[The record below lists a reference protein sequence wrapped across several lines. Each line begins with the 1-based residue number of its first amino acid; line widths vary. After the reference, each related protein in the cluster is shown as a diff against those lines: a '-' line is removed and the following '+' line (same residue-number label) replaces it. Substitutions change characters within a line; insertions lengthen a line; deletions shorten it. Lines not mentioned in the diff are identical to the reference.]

1 VEHGATASGG
11 RRERP
16 LMSMSVGLQAVL
28 DILGA
33 VKSSSVGMVGAMD
46 F

>member
-1 VEHGATASGG
+1 VEHGAAASGG
-11 RRERP
+11 RRGRP
-16 LMSMSVGLQAVL
+16 LMSMSVGLQSVL
-28 DILGA
+28 GTLGA

>member
-1 VEHGATASGG
+1 MEHGATASGG
-11 RRERP
+11 CQERP
-16 LMSMSVGLQAVL
+16 LMSMSVGLQSVL
-28 DILGA
+28 GTLGA